1 MAGFLT
7 RIENTKKNGEM
18 YAESSSLK
26 QTVID
31 MKAFQPV
38 LDVAKTK
45 LSQVIDLYH
54 ALQSIGIPQDLDLSS
69 FEGETASILDDLE
82 HDRYFKWRAEKLQQT
97 SQRAESD
104 LKEAWSRYISSKI
117 SGPKNILSS
126 LSKVLPEEKLSE
138 LGAIERKIK
147 VSKPCGAEALSAIDE
162 YLEVFSRITK
172 EINLDDEVLFF
183 LNEIKANGFVPIDA
197 VSVSCFEKLQ
207 RQDFASKI
215 RIAIQ

>member
-7 RIENTKKNGEM
+7 RIENTRKNGEM

-38 LDVAKTK
+38 LDAAKTK
-45 LSQVIDLYH
+45 VSQVIDLYH
-54 ALQSIGIPQDLDLSS
+54 ALQSIRISQELDLSS
-69 FEGETASILDDLE
+69 FEGETASILDDIE
-82 HDRYFKWRAEKLQQT
+82 HDRYFKWKAEKLQQI

-104 LKEAWSRYISSKI
+104 LKESWLRYVSSRI

-126 LSKVLPEEKLSE
+126 LISVLPEEKTGE
-138 LGAIERKIK
+138 LGALERKIK
-147 VSKPCGAEALSAIDE
+147 VSKPCSAEALTAIDE

-172 EINLDDEVLFF
+172 EINLDDEVLYF
-183 LNEIKANGFVPIDA
+183 LNEIKANGFVPINA